1 MVKRLMSV
9 AMLALVALVVLAA
22 CGEEEESADATV
34 TRIPD
39 AANAPVVGS
48 PTAEQ
53 GAEGEAAA
61 TEVNLELV
69 DIAFVPKDFTIAA
82 NTDVV
87 IHLTNTGAAPH
98 NFTVDSLGISVDV
111 APGESKDVTINT
123 GPGELNYYCDVPGHR
138 EAGMEGTITVVEP
151 GAAAPG
157 GTPSPVG
164 SPSPVPSPA
173 DAGAETP
180 AAEAITVELQD
191 IKFVPPDI
199 TVPANTPTTVT
210 LSNTGAAPH
219 TFTVPDLGIDEE
231 LQPGETR
238 DIEINAAAGTYNLL
252 CEIPGHEAAGM
263 VGTVTV
269 Q

>member
-9 AMLALVALVVLAA
+9 AMLALVALMVLAA
-22 CGEEEESADATV
+22 CGSEEESAEATV

-53 GAEGEAAA
+53 GGGGETAA

-82 NTDVV
+82 NTDIL

-98 NFTVDSLGISVDV
+98 NFTVESLGISEDV

-123 GPGELNYYCDVPGHR
+123 GPGELDYYCDVPGHR
-138 EAGMEGTITVVEP
+138 QAGMEGTITVAES

-157 GTPSPVG
+157 GTAAASPVS
-164 SPSPVPSPA
+164 SPTEG
-173 DAGAETP
+173 GAETP
-180 AAEAITVELQD
+180 AATEALTVELQD

-238 DIEINAAAGTYNLL
+238 NIEINAAAGTYKLL
-252 CEIPGHEAAGM
+252 CRIPGHEAAGM